1 MDYGVNHGG
10 FVPNIP
16 ENPMRNRTL
25 PHRKLI
31 SRGLIFLALLLAEPL
46 ATAMWSAR
54 ACTTCFQISLP
65 LHGAAKTCT

>member
-31 SRGLIFLALLLAEPL
+31 SRGLIFLALLLAGPL
-46 ATAMWSAR
+46 AAAMWSAVGG
-54 ACTTCFQISLP
+54 TTYF
-65 LHGAAKTCT
+65 